1 MMGSGGIDHD
11 SAGGGVIKI
20 QANYFNH
27 YGEIS
32 SISKSTGAGGSI
44 SIILIHVLYFL
55 LLVLTYGFIVMNIMV
70 MEGTM

>member
-44 SIILIHVLYFL
+44 SIIFIHVLYFL
-55 LLVLTYGFIVMNIMV
+55 
-70 MEGTM
+70 